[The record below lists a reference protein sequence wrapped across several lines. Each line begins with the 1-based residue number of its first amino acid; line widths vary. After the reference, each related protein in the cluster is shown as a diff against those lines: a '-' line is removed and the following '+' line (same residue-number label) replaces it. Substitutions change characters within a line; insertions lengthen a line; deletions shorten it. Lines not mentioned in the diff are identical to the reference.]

1 MEEELYGAS
10 NTNPR
15 SLAGM
20 GVLNSLSGG
29 RGDLVQQ
36 YVNEAVPLPKK
47 ADPYVA
53 ALKFFIEMGKQ
64 ASQPGATVLGSI
76 TGSMGA
82 PVDYLEA
89 KALERQ
95 KAEQARSALG
105 LQIAPSLKPGKATYG
120 KPDFYMVSRLVD
132 GKLTEAVETPLTPKQ
147 FDELQPQIKD
157 GSVVITAVPKAGTSV
172 DNTRM
177 DVILRGVTDDPST
190 TIDERFTSI
199 LRSDFDTTKHLPTS
213 ALPKNSSTSEDK
225 TRMNVILRN
234 TTDDPATPID
244 ERIISILRSDYD
256 ETKHLPTESLPEQ
269 KLPPQGSAPER
280 ATNRVLDFVDAFT
293 VDPNVDPR
301 LYATFLNDVE
311 LMSKPQIISF
321 QDAEGNMQSASTPG
335 IDAYKFISQSY
346 GPEVANAIKALSKN
360 QNTIVAGTGDGTDA
374 VGGTGDSTKD
384 DGVKKIMVAG
394 KEFTVFSSTPASMP
408 KEASDAIVDAAGALR
423 DINIAYDLLF
433 PDGKLNRAAI
443 VAANF
448 LPDGGL
454 NRTKVDTDSRTA
466 YQSMRRVIELIL
478 RARTG
483 AAAPEAEV
491 QNYLKLYFPASLDND
506 DQARNKFI
514 TLAQYFTDTTRI
526 LSQGRLLYDPNIP
539 EADRKFDPIKHGIP
553 LSGATSQAANDAPD
567 VVTVTSEW
575 TLGGVKYKQ
584 LSDGRI
590 ISEE

>member
-1 MEEELYGAS
+1 MGINDNPLGVSGTTISGLGDQNGALYQFLKQTSGGSS
-10 NTNPR
+10 NAQR
-15 SLAGM
+15 AIDLAGM
-20 GVLNSLSGG
+20 IVP
-29 RGDLVQQ
+29 QQ
-36 YVNEAVPLPKK
+36 QEANPWE
-47 ADPYVA
+47 A
-53 ALKFFIEMGKQ
+53 AFQYFAEMGRQ
-64 ASQPGATVLGSI
+64 ASQPGATALGAAV
-76 TGSMGA
+76 GSMQV
-82 PVDYLEA
+82 PLDYLNA
-89 KALERQ
+89 KKKEKR
-95 KAEQARSALG
+95 ETDQARLQTALTLG
-105 LQIAPSLKPGKATYG
+105 PSLKPASGSGGGYTN
-120 KPDFYMVSRLVD
+120 VTVD
-132 GKLTEAVETPLTPKQ
+132 GVAQVMTPTEIQAAK
-147 FDELQPQIKD
+147 
-157 GSVVITAVPKAGTSV
+157 KAGKIVSPYSSTSTSV

-177 DVILRGVTDDPST
+177 DVILKGVTDDLNTP
-190 TIDERFTSI
+190 IDERVTSI
-199 LRSDFDTTKHLPTS
+199 LRGSFDPTKHLPAS
-213 ALPKNSSTSEDK
+213 ALPKDSSTSEDK
-225 TRMNVILRN
+225 TRMTVILRGSA
-234 TTDDPATPID
+234 DDPATQID
-244 ERIISILRSDYD
+244 ERIISILRSDFD
-256 ETKHLPTESLPEQ
+256 ETKHLPTESLPDQ

-293 VDPNVDPR
+293 VNPDVDPR

-360 QNTIVAGTGDGTDA
+360 KNTIVSGDSTGDGTGDS
-374 VGGTGDSTKD
+374 TGDSTKD

-423 DINIAYDLLF
+423 DINIAYNLLF
-433 PDGKLNRAAI
+433 PDGKLNRATI

-590 ISEE
+590 IAEE

>member
-1 MEEELYGAS
+1 M
-10 NTNPR
+10 
-15 SLAGM
+15 
-20 GVLNSLSGG
+20 
-29 RGDLVQQ
+29 
-36 YVNEAVPLPKK
+36 
-47 ADPYVA
+47 
-53 ALKFFIEMGKQ
+53 IC
-64 ASQPGATVLGSI
+64 
-76 TGSMGA
+76 
-82 PVDYLEA
+82 
-89 KALERQ
+89 
-95 KAEQARSALG
+95 AEQLS
-105 LQIAPSLKPGKATYG
+105 
-120 KPDFYMVSRLVD
+120 
-132 GKLTEAVETPLTPKQ
+132 
-147 FDELQPQIKD
+147 
-157 GSVVITAVPKAGTSV
+157 TSV

-177 DVILRGVTDDPST
+177 DVILRGVTDDPAT
-190 TIDERFTSI
+190 PIDERFTSI
-199 LRSDFDTTKHLPTS
+199 LRSDYDDATKHLPTS

-244 ERIISILRSDYD
+244 ERIISILRSDYN
-256 ETKHLPTESLPEQ
+256 ETKHLPTESLPAQ

-293 VDPNVDPR
+293 VDPNVNPR

-553 LSGATSQAANDAPD
+553 LNGATSQAANDAPD